1 MIKFIDINQ
10 EKPYLNF
17 KNKYEL
23 ALEKGQ
29 KNIEALSISSYNPEK
44 KEVDSRFVNLKF
56 INDKN
61 FIFFSNYNSPKSKAF
76 ESHNQIAALIY
87 WPSINVQIR
96 MKAIIKKTTREF
108 NNEYFKTRS
117 PDKNSLAISSD
128 QSQKISS
135 YDEVVERYNI
145 VQKSKDLTK
154 CPEAW
159 GGFSFTPH
167 YFEFWEGH
175 QSRLNKRK
183 VFIKRDNFWENF
195 IIQP

>member
-1 MIKFIDINQ
+1 MNILKLDLLIK
-10 EKPYLNF
+10 
-17 KNKYEL
+17 
-23 ALEKGQ
+23 
-29 KNIEALSISSYNPEK
+29 IS
-44 KEVDSRFVNLKF
+44 
-56 INDKN
+56 
-61 FIFFSNYNSPKSKAF
+61 
-76 ESHNQIAALIY
+76 
-87 WPSINVQIR
+87 
-96 MKAIIKKTTREF
+96 
-108 NNEYFKTRS
+108 
-117 PDKNSLAISSD
+117 AISSD